1 MWAYKEVKMI
11 HWCLRQPETSPIQ
24 SPSGSSVLCVVWASG
39 DFLYKLL
46 EQFQTLE
53 KTLNR
58 HSRKIHALS
67 RRKIKP
73 MKLHLWELWVWA
85 EYLSGCENRGWAR
98 RLTGHWVLAISPIL
112 CWSWT
117 MMLGK
122 CPSISFPHPPTL
134 SLRRG
139 SPSNCAYFFPKF
151 LLSTTASFM
160 AVIKL
165 TVIREGDV
173 WLSSLWAQPSRL
185 RQLGGLSE
193 SRGHQLVL
201 RTSSGWHLT
210 QRKRRILGLLWWSS
224 G

>member
-85 EYLSGCENRGWAR
+85 EYLNGCENRGWAR

-112 CWSWT
+112 CRSWT
-117 MMLGK
+117 VMLGK
-122 CPSISFPHPPTL
+122 CQFPYPSPTL
-134 SLRRG
+134 LPCHFNMGAPATMPISSL
-139 SPSNCAYFFPKF
+139 SSFSLQQ
-151 LLSTTASFM
+151 LLS
-160 AVIKL
+160 
-165 TVIREGDV
+165 
-173 WLSSLWAQPSRL
+173 WLLLNSQSTEEKGMCDFPAC
-185 RQLGGLSE
+185 
-193 SRGHQLVL
+193 GH
-201 RTSSGWHLT
+201 SPPAWDN
-210 QRKRRILGLLWWSS
+210 
-224 G
+224 